1 MSDIQDFLKEKL
13 KDKFNQNGLVLSE
26 KEREENLHKWLG
38 NSQMR
43 DVVYHASMSDIEEF
57 DLTKST
63 HVNYI
68 GRGIYTSSSIKDVN
82 VNYAH
87 VKGPDLVNRLSDIQ
101 ERAEMHVSYYE
112 GDSQDENGYI
122 YKMLN
127 SDNFSITKEEYLKL
141 DEEEQLSFITKEMIL
156 KELGNAEDN
165 FSPVVYPVYI
175 KAEKPFDAD
184 ELFYFEDIDGINV
197 FSQEIL
203 DTPKVK
209 AYLEKN
215 DIDEEEI
222 RDLIT
227 DVTNNYLSE
236 MYMMDDVMVM
246 DSNFNLSSFQ
256 EIEDFG
262 DEELTE
268 LLGDACTDFINR
280 HNGEYIANPPPAGI
294 YTDVFNAIQDITYKA
309 GIDLEDV
316 YSEIKEELY
325 KNIDGLNYESFKQI
339 FNDTYFIDHI
349 SGYENELHGASH
361 RANFPDLMRQAL
373 QTLGYDSF
381 VMDAGIAFP
390 GMKEVYPGE
399 AMHYIVF
406 DKNQIKSAIG
416 NNGLYDKNDPRIAYK
431 LENFKIEQNA
441 FNINYLS
448 GAAENIANQFIQK
461 FPVIK
466 DKINLFKTEKDLPH
480 KIKKEFDKSNG
491 MSSAFF
497 DEDTKET
504 SIFLF
509 NIKDEKHLEKV
520 MAHEIIGHLG
530 VKTVL
535 GNQYNRY
542 LESAYNYYDKN
553 GLIDDLKV
561 KYSEVYKT
569 KNSDEFR
576 RSVAEEKIAETV
588 ENYGIH
594 KIPFYKT
601 IVGKVKSV
609 IRESFPLLNL
619 EVTQNDVNYLI
630 SNSYKKL
637 QEKENVKKTNFV
649 KKIFK
654 I

>member
-57 DLTKST
+57 DVTKSS
-63 HVNYI
+63 HLNYI
-68 GRGIYTSSSIKDVN
+68 GRGIYTSTSIKDVN
-82 VNYAH
+82 ANYAH
-87 VKGPDLVNRLSDIQ
+87 EKGGDLVNRISDIE
-101 ERAEMHVSYYE
+101 ERAEINIEYYE
-112 GDSQDENGYI
+112 GDPDDEYSYI
-122 YKMLN
+122 YKMLSSQN
-127 SDNFSITKEEYLKL
+127 PPIEKEEYLKL
-141 DEEEQLSFITKEMIL
+141 KDDDKFSFVSKYMIL
-156 KELGNAEDN
+156 KEFGNTEDQ

-175 KAEKPFDAD
+175 KAENLFDAN
-184 ELFYFEDIDGINV
+184 ELFYFEDIDGIND
-197 FSQEIL
+197 FAQEIL
-203 DTPKVK
+203 DDTKVSE
-209 AYLEKN
+209 YLNKN
-215 DIDEEEI
+215 NIDEEEI
-222 RDLIT
+222 RELIVN
-227 DVTNNYLSE
+227 VTNKYLSAI
-236 MYMMDDVMVM
+236 YTMDDVMVM

-262 DEELTE
+262 DKKLTE
-268 LLGDACTDFINR
+268 LLGYACTDFINR
-280 HNGEYIANPPPAGI
+280 NDGEYIANPPPTGV
-294 YTDVFNAIQDITYKA
+294 YTDIFHAIQDITYSA
-309 GIDLEDV
+309 GIELEDL
-316 YSEIKEELY
+316 YSEIKEDLY
-325 KNIDGLNYESFKQI
+325 NHIDGLDYQGFKSIFDNVSFA
-339 FNDTYFIDHI
+339 DHI
-349 SGYENELHGASH
+349 SGYHEELHGETH
-361 RANFPDLMRQAL
+361 RATFQDIMRQAL
-373 QTLGYDSF
+373 QKIGYDSF
-381 VMDAGIAFP
+381 KMDAGLSFK
-390 GMKEVYPGE
+390 GMKEVYSGE
-399 AMHYIVF
+399 SIHYIVF
-406 DKNQIKSAIG
+406 DKSQIKSAIG

-609 IRESFPLLNL
+609 IRESFPSLNL

-637 QEKENVKKTNFV
+637 QEKENVKNTNFV